1 LTGPLRQVAGSM
13 PAVTAPARP
22 RTRTGATAAALAP
35 YHVNGIDARSDSA
48 SDEVENPGRQCK
60 RRSVQIGG
68 RRMRWATR
76 PWLLILAAMVQQP
89 SARAVPLEVYGRLPS
104 LEHVA
109 MSPDGSRLAFV
120 RTEGNERIVVIYS
133 LLTHDATQG
142 LRIGD
147 QKLRSVDWADNQ
159 HVLIVTSTSVA
170 PWGVIGITPEWYLL
184 QVYDVDSH
192 KMSPIPDI
200 AQIHTQQPLS
210 NVIRGE
216 PMVRQMQGHTVV
228 FVRGYYASVGT
239 LLPMLLAMDL
249 ATGSQRV
256 VRLGSRQT
264 RDWLVDGAG
273 EVAAESDYRETEQR
287 WAILIRRDGRLQEA
301 ASGHEAV
308 DIPRVL
314 GFGPVPDTLL
324 VQLVENG
331 DSVWRLM
338 SLKDGSFGPPMA
350 ERQQLYSPIQDRDS
364 YRMIGGVKIDDAVQY
379 VFFFPDMQSRWD
391 LVVRTFPGAIV
402 RLESSNS
409 QFSKLVV
416 RVDGPSQGLS
426 YRLIDLVAGKAADL
440 GPVYAGLTAP
450 LEVRALSYP
459 AADGLA
465 IRAYLT
471 LPRDRPPARLPLIV
485 LPHGGPALRDTA
497 DFGWWPQAMADQGYA
512 VLQPNYR
519 GSLIDWPFLAA
530 GFGQWG
536 RKMQTDLSDGV
547 RYLVEQGIADPA
559 RVCIVGASYG
569 GYAALAGATLDTG
582 VYRCAVSV
590 AGPADLKRQLTWIDN
605 KHGGHASY
613 EQRYWDRYMGVSGAA
628 DPSLDAI
635 SPIRHVDAVTIPI
648 LLIHGRD
655 DTVVPY
661 EQSQVMYD
669 ALKRAR
675 KDVQF
680 VTLDHED
687 HWLSRSE
694 TRLQMLTA
702 VVRFLNERNPADSP
716 EPAGAP
722 VRSDVV
728 GAPR

>member
-1 LTGPLRQVAGSM
+1 VLIDGKRI
-13 PAVTAPARP
+13 PA
-22 RTRTGATAAALAP
+22 
-35 YHVNGIDARSDSA
+35 
-48 SDEVENPGRQCK
+48 
-60 RRSVQIGG
+60 
-68 RRMRWATR
+68 ATR
-76 PWLLILAAMVQQP
+76 PALLLAALLLQA
-89 SARAVPLEVYGRLPS
+89 SARAVPLEIYGRLPS

-120 RTEGNERIVVIYS
+120 RTEGNARIVVIYS

-142 LRIGD
+142 LRVGD
-147 QKLRSVDWADNQ
+147 QKLRSIDWADNQ
-159 HVLIVTSTSVA
+159 HLLIVTSTTV
-170 PWGVIGITPEWYLL
+170 PPPRVLGITPEWYLL
-184 QVYDVDSH
+184 EAYDVDRH
-192 KMSPIPDI
+192 RMTPIPDLAELHT
-200 AQIHTQQPLS
+200 AQPMF

-228 FVRGYYASVGT
+228 FVRGLYANSGT
-239 LLPMLLAMDL
+239 MLPMLLSMDL

-256 VRLGSRQT
+256 VQLGSRET

-273 EVAAESDYRETEQR
+273 EVAAESDYQNSEQR
-287 WAILIRRDGRLQEA
+287 WAIRIRRDGRLQEA
-301 ASGHEAV
+301 ASGREAV

-314 GFGPVPDTLL
+314 GFGPLADTLL

-331 DSVWRLM
+331 DSVWRLL
-338 SLKDGSFGPPMA
+338 SLRDATFGPPMA

-364 YRMIGGVKIDDAVQY
+364 YRMIGGVKIDDAIQY
-379 VFFFPDMQSRWD
+379 VFFYPDMQSRWD

-402 RLESSNS
+402 RLESSNA

-416 RVDGPSQGLS
+416 RVDGPSQGLG
-426 YRLIDLVAGKAADL
+426 YRLVDLVAGKAADL

-450 LEVRALSYP
+450 LEVRAINYP
-459 AADGLA
+459 AADGLT

-471 LPRDRPPARLPLIV
+471 LPRDRPATHLPLVV

-497 DFGWWPQAMADQGYA
+497 DFGWWPQALADQGYA

-519 GSLIDWPFLAA
+519 GSLVDWTFLAA

-536 RKMQTDLSDGV
+536 RKMQSDLSDGV
-547 RYLVEQGIADPA
+547 RYLVREGIADPG

-590 AGPADLKRQLTWIDN
+590 AGPADLRRQLTWIDN
-605 KHGGHASY
+605 KHGGRPSY
-613 EQRYWDRYMGVSGAA
+613 EQRYWDRYMGVTGAG
-628 DPSLDAI
+628 DPGLDAI

-661 EQSQVMYD
+661 EQSQMMYD

-680 VTLDHED
+680 VTLNRED

-702 VVRFLNERNPADSP
+702 VVRFLDERNPARAP
-716 EPAGAP
+716 EPAGLQVTPDSA
-722 VRSDVV
+722 R
-728 GAPR
+728 APR